1 MPRPKMK
8 RILASTICSTEL
20 MPDKIAI
27 VRNHPAPRRMRKIIG
42 TRGSCAAG
50 RADAPGRAPLGLSDI
65 LVLLRGK
72 WTFAENHLA
81 MQGEPLAHQCEVLC
95 PTSKWPL
102 KRLVQLTRN
111 RRAEYAS
118 LIPREKPAKGSY
130 TLSRDV

>member
-50 RADAPGRAPLGLSDI
+50 CADAPGRAPLGLSDI

-72 WTFAENHLA
+72 WTFARSHLP
-81 MQGEPLAHQCEVLC
+81 MQINAWVHRRTRAVLNQQVAIEEIGAAY
-95 PTSKWPL
+95 PQP
-102 KRLVQLTRN
+102 
-111 RRAEYAS
+111 AS
-118 LIPREKPAKGSY
+118 RI
-130 TLSRDV
+130 